1 MGQEALLV
9 PEGSATPAFVSKT
22 VLYSEK
28 KKKKPTM
35 QGAFLFEWSGERLG
49 VILASTAY
57 HHTHLQGDAAVSLAG
72 HMFHVPHSDHQAM
85 HHVQLDQ
92 LFSHFY

>member
-1 MGQEALLV
+1 MGQEALLL
-9 PEGSATPAFVSKT
+9 PEGSATPAFVNKAVSD
-22 VLYSEK
+22 VLR

-49 VILASTAY
+49 VTLASTTY